1 MVALGVGGEIEGAG
15 SRGLMKKRVSGF
27 SLFEKGMDDSVCF
40 VQSDPGVHL
49 RHPSDREQRHGSCK
63 FGRHHL

>member
-1 MVALGVGGEIEGAG
+1 MVALGVGEEIEGVG

-40 VQSDPGVHL
+40 VHL
-49 RHPSDREQRHGSCK
+49 RHPSDLEQKHGSCT